1 MSHLIGQLLAGR
13 YRIEEHIGEGGMAC
27 VYKAWDTQRATW
39 LALKLL
45 REDLSQD
52 PVFLRRF
59 RREAQTLERL
69 QHPNIVRT
77 YGQEQDDLLAFIVMD
92 LVEGNSL
99 RAEIFRQQ
107 GKPFSPERV
116 LQVMGP
122 VASALY
128 YAHHLGMAHC
138 DVKPANILIDTSGR
152 VLLSDFGVARL
163 TDGAATLTMMSS
175 GTPAYMA
182 PEQIIGHDPTPAT
195 DIYSLGI
202 VLYEMLTGG
211 ERPFTGEKAQTTGST
226 AEKVRWEHLN
236 LNPPSICPL
245 NPDVSPALEKVV
257 WKCLDKEPGRRYS
270 SALRLME
277 AVEGAINAP
286 EIVNVEI
293 EITLVENPIPV
304 EIDQTEIEI
313 TAVERRAAPKAGLT
327 GKLTQ
332 HLPRSRKSW
341 ALTASAGLLLM
352 LNWFNGQLPKA

>member
-1 MSHLIGQLLAGR
+1 MSNLIGQLLAGR
-13 YRIEEHIGEGGMAC
+13 YQIEEHIGEGGMAR
-27 VYKAWDTQRATW
+27 VYKAWDTQRAAW

-77 YGQEQDDLLAFIVMD
+77 YGLEQDDLQAFIVMD

-107 GKPFSPERV
+107 GQPFSAERV
-116 LQVMGP
+116 VQVMRP
-122 VASALY
+122 VASALH

-138 DVKPANILIDTSGR
+138 DVKPANILIDDSGR

-163 TDGAATLTMMSS
+163 TESAATLTLLSS

-182 PEQIIGHDPTPAT
+182 PEQIIGQDPTPAT

-202 VLYEMLTGG
+202 VQYEMLSGG

-236 LNPPSICPL
+236 LDPPSMRSL

-257 WKCLDKEPGRRYS
+257 WNCLEKEPGQRYT

-277 AVEGAINAP
+277 AVERAIDAP
-286 EIVNVEI
+286 DMLDVET
-293 EITLVENPIPV
+293 EITLVEDQAAV
-304 EIDQTEIEI
+304 EIDKTLVEI
-313 TAVERRAAPKAGLT
+313 TAVQRRAVHRTGLT
-327 GKLTQ
+327 GRVAR
-332 HLPRSRKSW
+332 HLPRGRKSW

-352 LNWFNGQLPKA
+352 LNWFNGQIPKA